1 MQILT
6 IDWAEAW
13 TITGVGIGIVF
24 VILILLVFILD
35 IFDKVVAKTGKTEAA
50 KPVAAKPVAQQPAAP
65 AAPAAAS
72 DLDMVAVAT
81 AIHLYYNESHDEES
95 GVLTIK
101 HDANSLWHFQL
112 KN

>member
-35 IFDKVVAKTGKTEAA
+35 IFDKVVAKTGKKEDA
-50 KPVAAKPVAQQPAAP
+50 KPVDAKPVAQQFVASTAP
-65 AAPAAAS
+65 AATT

-81 AIHLYYNESHDEES
+81 AIHLYYNEAHDEES